1 MSKWVPRE
9 EYVKSLTADQL
20 RAFYLK
26 SDPRARAPRTRAT
39 RAPRSYSRSAT
50 AYQPYVRGRGEYTLV
65 KKKRTQPKYGNVTN
79 APKDAS
85 FETSYGS
92 RLGSVV
98 GEGLQSL
105 ANVFGFGE
113 YNIKQNSCLKMVDLG
128 TSPPRVKNTNKGE
141 AMVVNHR
148 EYLGD
153 LSTGTFIPN
162 STSTAFKLDSYKIN
176 PGNETLFPFGS
187 RIAENFQEWEIR
199 GMLVE
204 LKSLSSNTATS
215 LSLGSMFACTDYNVY
230 DAAPMNKI
238 EVENMEY
245 ACSNKPTESI
255 LMPIEC
261 ARQNDVLTHLYIDS
275 GQIEGG
281 DRRLYDLGNLF
292 IGSYGCPQE
301 NAPIAEVWVTY
312 EIALYKP
319 HIHAADAP
327 APPPTE
333 KHGLGGHI
341 YGRYLGGTN
350 PYFPFG
356 TESSEEHDTSPGMLI
371 DHPDSTNILHFPF
384 SDVQR
389 EYLVTASWRCQGTI
403 VSPSIPVITPYGG
416 IVVRTNVFSGIADNH
431 DQTYGQATNANSL
444 LLQIMVVVP
453 PIADMTSPDTLG
465 FGNSNVGVVG
475 STSFWDVV
483 VAELPLN
490 LD

>member
-20 RAFYLK
+20 REFYLK
-26 SDPRARAPRTRAT
+26 SDPRARTAPRTRAT
-39 RAPRSYSRSAT
+39 RAPRRAYGRSA
-50 AYQPYVRGRGEYTLV
+50 AYQQPYVRGRGEYTLV
-65 KKKRTQPKYGNVTN
+65 KKKSTQPKYGSVTN
-79 APKDAS
+79 APKGAS
-85 FETSYGS
+85 FENSYGS

-141 AMVVNHR
+141 AMIVNHR

-153 LSTGTFIPN
+153 LSTGAFMPS
-162 STSTAFKLDSYKIN
+162 STSTAFTLTSYKIN
-176 PGNETLFPFGS
+176 PGNDALFPFGS

-230 DAAPMNKI
+230 DAAPINKI

-245 ACSNKPTESI
+245 ACSNKPTDSI

-275 GQIEGG
+275 DQEEGG

-292 IGSYGCPQE
+292 IGSYGCPQA
-301 NAPIAEVWVTY
+301 NAPIAEIWVTY

-319 HIHAADAP
+319 HIHAIVAP
-327 APPPTE
+327 TPPEPVPVE
-333 KHGLGGHI
+333 GLGSRFAGNYI
-341 YGRYLGGTN
+341 GGSSTN
-350 PYFPFG
+350 YPCG
-356 TESSEEHDTSPGMLI
+356 ISAMTSPNGASLTIGASSNVLRFPISSIMRTYLI
-371 DHPDSTNILHFPF
+371 
-384 SDVQR
+384 
-389 EYLVTASWRCQGTI
+389 TASWRCQGTV
-403 VSPSIPVITPYGG
+403 VSPAPPTFVPTGSVTI
-416 IVVRTNVFSGIADNH
+416 RSNRFSGIAANNE
-431 DQTYGQATNANSL
+431 QTYSQAANANS
-444 LLQIMVVVP
+444 VVVQFFVYVLSVDGP
-453 PIADMTSPDTLG
+453 ESDNTLEISG
-465 FGNSNVGVVG
+465 GSIGVAG
-475 STSFWDVV
+475 STSYWDLVI
-483 VAELPLN
+483 AELPFSA
-490 LD
+490 